1 MKHHVLKYVHDLEMQ
16 KKKKMLSFHSEWL
29 NGYNFSCNLY
39 TTLFANV
46 FYKLFKNQNVSK
58 LD

>member
-16 KKKKMLSFHSEWL
+16 KKKMLSFHDEWL

-46 FYKLFKNQNVSK
+46 FYKLFKNQNASK